1 MSHENFHGL
10 TLEEVQKQRQKYGLN
25 VLTPQKKN
33 TVFKKILKTLCEPA
47 FLLLLAAALIYF
59 LLGELKD
66 AVLMSVFVVVMI
78 ALELFQELKTDRTLD
93 ALKTLTAPQITVIR
107 EGEEITIPS
116 TELVP
121 KDIMI
126 VQEGVKIPADGKI
139 IFCHDFCVDE
149 SSMTGEAEGVWKSS
163 FNENTD
169 ERLTACYAGT
179 LCIQGT
185 AYIEVEQIGLETK
198 YGKIS
203 QTLNTAPPIKT
214 PLQKQTA
221 SLVKVCSLIAVALML
236 LVCAATWLTLGSL
249 SLGERFVQSILS
261 GITLAMAM
269 IPEEFPV
276 VLTVF
281 LSMGAARLAKKKA
294 LIRRLNSV
302 ETLGAVSVLCVD
314 KTGTVTMNQMTV
326 QSVYTSQT
334 EPQHFDEIMGM
345 ACEIDAYDPMEQAI
359 LNYCEMQG
367 INRQQLFNGKLLKEY
382 AFTNQ
387 TKMMGHLWLKDDKI
401 CLAVK
406 GSPENVIRLCEL
418 NDKQI
423 QSLTEQMEIM
433 AKQGMRVLAVAEQTF
448 ENTDDAPQDMT
459 DCQLKFL
466 GLVGLIDPPRSNID
480 KQIAQCTKAG
490 IRVVMITGDN
500 GVTAANIA
508 QKIGIPNAQ
517 NVLCGHDI
525 DSMTDD
531 ELQTAVKTINIFSRV
546 VPEHKMRIVKAFR
559 NNGEI
564 TAMTGDGV
572 NDAPALKYADIGIAM
587 GKRGSE
593 VSKEAADLILMD
605 DNFSTIVD
613 TIRDGRRI
621 YDNIRKAVS
630 YIFAIHIPI
639 ACAAL
644 LVPLL
649 GISPDNA
656 LFLPAHIVLLELLI
670 DPTCSVVL
678 ERQPCEKNILSRPP
692 RNPKEK
698 LLNFSVLGKGVIQGL
713 VVAAATFGV
722 YAFTLSQTGNA
733 PIARAMGLS
742 LLVLSNLFLVFVNS
756 SEYDSVFYSIYCL
769 RHEKIMW
776 AATIIT
782 LILVAIIIYTP
793 LSSFFMLSALSFLQM
808 LSVIGLAIVSVG
820 WYEIVKS
827 FKRKS
832 ILKNNS

>member
-1 MSHENFHGL
+1 MPLENFRGL
-10 TLEEVQKQRQKYGLN
+10 TAEEVQKQRQKYGEN
-25 VLTPQKKN
+25 ILTPQKKN
-33 TVFKKILKTLCEPA
+33 TVLKKILKTLCEPA

-78 ALELFQELKTDRTLD
+78 ALEFFQELKTDRTLD

-107 EGEEITIPS
+107 EGMETTIPS

-139 IFCHDFCVDE
+139 VFCHDFCVDE
-149 SSMTGEAEGVWKSS
+149 SSMTGETESVWKSVYS
-163 FNENTD
+163 NENTD
-169 ERLTACYAGT
+169 SRLTYCYAGT
-179 LCIQGT
+179 LCTQGT
-185 AYIEVEQIGLETK
+185 AYVEVEHIGLETK
-198 YGKIS
+198 YGQIS
-203 QTLNTAPPIKT
+203 QTLNTAPSIKT

-236 LVCAATWLTLGSL
+236 VVFGATWITSGELP
-249 SLGERFVQSILS
+249 LGERFVQSILS

-294 LIRRLNSV
+294 LIRRLASV

-326 QSVYTSQT
+326 QNVFTLQ
-334 EPQHFDEIMGM
+334 EDKKHFNEIMGM
-345 ACEIDAYDPMEQAI
+345 ACEVDAYDPMERAI
-359 LNYCEMQG
+359 LDYCEKQG
-367 INRQQLFNGKLLKEY
+367 MNRTQLFNGELLKEY
-382 AFTNQ
+382 AFSNQ
-387 TKMMGHLWLKDDKI
+387 NKMMGHLWLKDGKI
-401 CLAVK
+401 QLAVK
-406 GSPENVIRLCEL
+406 GSPENVAELCKL
-418 NDKQI
+418 ND
-423 QSLTEQMEIM
+423 EQMQSITVQMEKM
-433 AKQGMRVLAVAEQTF
+433 AKQGIRVLAVAEQRF
-448 ENTDDAPQDMT
+448 ENADDTPQNLT
-459 DCQLKFL
+459 DCSLHFL
-466 GLVGLIDPPRSNID
+466 GLVGLIDPPRPDID
-480 KQIAQCTKAG
+480 KQISKCTKAG

-500 GVTAANIA
+500 GTTAASIA
-508 QKIGIPNAQ
+508 EKIGIPNAQ
-517 NVLCGHDI
+517 NFLCGHDI
-525 DSMTDD
+525 DSMSD
-531 ELQTAVKTINIFSRV
+531 EELREAVKNTNIFARV
-546 VPEHKMRIVKAFR
+546 VPEHKMRIVKALKD
-559 NNGEI
+559 NGEI

-587 GKRGSE
+587 GQRGSE

-613 TIRDGRRI
+613 TIQDGRRI

-639 ACAAL
+639 ALAAL

-649 GISPDNA
+649 GISPENA
-656 LFLPAHIVLLELLI
+656 LLLPAHIVLLELLI

-692 RNPKEK
+692 RNPKEN

-713 VVAAATFGV
+713 VIGMATFGV
-722 YAFTLSQTGNA
+722 YAWTLSQTGNA

-742 LLVLSNLFLVFVNS
+742 LLILSNLFLVFVNS
-756 SEYDSVFYSIYCL
+756 SEYDSVFYSIYHL

-776 AATIIT
+776 SAAILT
-782 LILVAIIIYTP
+782 LMLVALIIYSP
-793 LSSFFMLSALSFLQM
+793 LSSFFMLSALSPVQLI
-808 LSVIGLAIVSVG
+808 SVLGLAIVSVG
-820 WYEIVKS
+820 WYEIVKKI
-827 FKRKS
+827 KRKN
-832 ILKNNS
+832 K